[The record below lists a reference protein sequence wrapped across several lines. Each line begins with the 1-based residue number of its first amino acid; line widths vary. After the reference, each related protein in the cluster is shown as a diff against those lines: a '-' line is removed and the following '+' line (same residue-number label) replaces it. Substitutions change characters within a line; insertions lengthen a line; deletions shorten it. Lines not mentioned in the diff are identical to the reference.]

1 MQVMLTGS
9 AQIAVTIIT
18 TTTSCLQTTC
28 FGGKG
33 TPDMLEG

>member
-9 AQIAVTIIT
+9 AQIPMTLIT
-18 TTTSCLQTTC
+18 TSTSCLQTT
-28 FGGKG
+28 FSGGKA

>member
-9 AQIAVTIIT
+9 AQIAMTIIT
-18 TTTSCLQTTC
+18 KPPAVCKPHA